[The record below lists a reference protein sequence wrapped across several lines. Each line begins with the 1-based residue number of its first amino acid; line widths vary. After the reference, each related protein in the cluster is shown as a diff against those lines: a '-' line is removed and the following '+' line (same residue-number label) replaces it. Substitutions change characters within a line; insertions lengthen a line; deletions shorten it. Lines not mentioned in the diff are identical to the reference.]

1 MRPAILLI
9 DDDPLTREMIEAV
22 LGAAGLAVETVADA
36 FAGLAALKAGSFALV
51 LVDYH
56 LPEMDGYALARVL
69 RQGQEQDGRPAPIL
83 AAVTADRHGLAARRG
98 ADLMFDAVLAKPLD
112 TATLAQTVTG
122 LLAGGRRPQ
131 GSAAPLPAREAAAA
145 KPVTP
150 AAAMTPSVAARE
162 TAPADPAARFLA
174 DPRRAQARAFADS
187 LWRRYGL
194 SGRPKLAFL
203 PEPDSEQA
211 EILDPFFEPAGAAMP
226 AALGL
231 LHGGEDAPRNP
242 ALCLLPVFGF
252 RPEMRPACD
261 ELFTVADLDSWERV
275 ARLVL
280 TTAQRRALLTRP
292 GPAPAL
298 QERLLQF
305 LFVWDRVLVVEP
317 GARFEGLAR
326 RLGAGV
332 DELRV
337 VVQEASEAGLLS
349 GLQALG
355 AGDRRIVALTAEG
368 AALVRAETEANRPA
382 EPPRPVREQH
392 KVLSETFDP
401 PEPLQAAG

>member
-9 DDDPLTREMIEAV
+9 DDDPLTREMIEA
-22 LGAAGLAVETVADA
+22 LLTGAGFAVDTVADA
-36 FAGLAALKAGSFALV
+36 FAGLAALKAKSFALV

-69 RQGQEQDGRPAPIL
+69 RQAQEQEGRPGPVL
-83 AAVTADRHGLAARRG
+83 VAVTADRHGLAARRG
-98 ADLMFDAVLAKPLD
+98 VDAVFDAVLAKPLD
-112 TATLAQTVTG
+112 TAALPQTIAALV
-122 LLAGGRRPQ
+122 AGGHRPQ
-131 GSAAPLPAREAAAA
+131 PLPAPLPPREAAPARPA
-145 KPVTP
+145 IPVKDAP
-150 AAAMTPSVAARE
+150 
-162 TAPADPAARFLA
+162 PADPAARFLA

-194 SGRPKLAFL
+194 PGRPKLAFL
-203 PEPDSEQA
+203 PEPDPEQA
-211 EILDPFFEPAGAAMP
+211 EILDPFFEPAGAVMP

-231 LHGGEDAPRNP
+231 LHGGADAPRDP
-242 ALCLLPVFGF
+242 ALCLLPIFGF
-252 RPEMRPACD
+252 RAEMRPACD

-280 TTAQRRALLTRP
+280 TTAQRRTLLTRHA
-292 GPAPAL
+292 PAPGL

-317 GARFEGLAR
+317 GPRFEGLAR

-332 DELRV
+332 DELRA
-337 VVQEASEAGLLS
+337 VVQEASAAGLLS

-355 AGDRRIVALTAEG
+355 AGDRRIVALTTEG
-368 AALVRAETEANRPA
+368 AALVRDEPEPARPA
-382 EPPRPVREQH
+382 DAPRPVREQH
-392 KVLSETFDP
+392 KVLTETFGP
-401 PEPLQAAG
+401 AEALQAAG

>member
-1 MRPAILLI
+1 MRPTLLLI

-22 LGAAGLAVETVADA
+22 LASAGFAVDTVADA
-36 FAGLAALKAGSFALV
+36 FAGLAALKAKSFAAV

-69 RQGQEQDGRPAPIL
+69 REGQDQESRQGPVLVAI
-83 AAVTADRHGLAARRG
+83 TADRHGLAARRG
-98 ADLMFDAVLAKPLD
+98 VDAVFDAVLAKPLD
-112 TATLAQTVTG
+112 TATLGQTIAALVA
-122 LLAGGRRPQ
+122 AGHKPAPV
-131 GSAAPLPAREAAAA
+131 AAPLPARDTPPAR
-145 KPVTP
+145 PVAP
-150 AAAMTPSVAARE
+150 AASPAPVRE
-162 TAPADPAARFLA
+162 PPPADPAARFLA

-194 SGRPKLAFL
+194 PGRPKLAFL
-203 PEPDSEQA
+203 PEPDAEQA
-211 EILDPFFEPAGAAMP
+211 EILDPFFEPAGAARP

-231 LHGGEDAPRNP
+231 LHGGADAPRDP

-252 RPEMRPACD
+252 RAEMRPACD

-280 TTAQRRALLTRP
+280 TTAQRRTLLTRP
-292 GPAPAL
+292 EPAHGL

-317 GARFEGLAR
+317 GARFESLAR

-337 VVQEASEAGLLS
+337 AVQEASAAGLLS

-368 AALVRAETEANRPA
+368 AALVRAESEAGRPA
-382 EPPRPVREQH
+382 DALRPIREQH
-392 KVLSETFDP
+392 KVLSETFAA